1 MKLNQFKFLGLII
14 VVCLFSGCTIWQS
27 LKAQIIEK
35 NATPDKGKSVAV
47 VIEDDT
53 YRRSST
59 IEKAEYLEDQK
70 KYFSEAFQKVGITN
84 YEFIKKEI
92 LDHVDKDYILII
104 KVEDWRAYR
113 RESTSIGTTV
123 EVDLVVTLV
132 DKRTN
137 DLIAKVAGT
146 ADNEQLGY
154 NINKLISNLLKEML
168 QKLYNR

>member
-14 VVCLFSGCTIWQS
+14 IICIFSGCTIWQS
-27 LKAQIIEK
+27 HKAKIIEK
-35 NATPDKGKSVAV
+35 TATPDKRKTVAV

-70 KYFSEAFQKVGITN
+70 KYFSEAIRKAGIYN
-84 YEFIKKEI
+84 YEFVKKESV
-92 LDHVDKDYILII
+92 DHVDKDYILII

-123 EVDLVVTLV
+123 QVDLVVTLV

-137 DLIAKVAGT
+137 DLMVKVAGT

-154 NINKLISNLLKEML
+154 NINKVISNLLREML
-168 QKLYNR
+168 EKLYNQ